1 MGGDNILKKKRNG
14 IRAGFLRGEG
24 HGWTDL
30 SGRNTVESETG
41 PRCLVTKYEDRSR
54 SITE

>member
-1 MGGDNILKKKRNG
+1 MGGDNILKKRNG